1 MSSCTRRDDPDAD
14 ERDEDAVFV
23 LRLFVREEEEQD
35 EEEEEEEEKTKGT
48 GGIESVI
55 KEAHRGMMCNN
66 NRVVLSLSLIHI

>member
-1 MSSCTRRDDPDAD
+1 MSSCTRRDDPDAG
-14 ERDEDAVFV
+14 ERDEDATVFV

-66 NRVVLSLSLIHI
+66 NRVVLSRS

>member
-35 EEEEEEEEKTKGT
+35 EEEEEEEEEKTILT
-48 GGIESVI
+48 T
-55 KEAHRGMMCNN
+55 R
-66 NRVVLSLSLIHI
+66 

>member
-1 MSSCTRRDDPDAD
+1 
-14 ERDEDAVFV
+14 VFA
-23 LRLFVREEEEQD
+23 LPLIVREEEEQDD

-66 NRVVLSLSLIHI
+66 NRVLSRS